1 MKKYQFLSQT
11 HCRLQLRYISKWN
24 QINRYSPSCSLYSQ
38 SQSFNFCYMIFFSQ
52 RNSKHAIIR
61 QYGYLI
67 VYWKYVYL
75 IFLLLN
81 SVFYCKCKKKAC
93 KLSWKTSHYDTL
105 NMYSLCLHNKANILP
120 QQNLYIA
127 TAPPFYITI
136 HACTLNKERA
146 ISSDRVKH
154 LKR

>member
-1 MKKYQFLSQT
+1 MTKYQFLSQT
-11 HCRLQLRYISKWN
+11 HSRLQFRYISKWN

-38 SQSFNFCYMIFFSQ
+38 SQSFNFCCMIFFSQ

-61 QYGYLI
+61 HGLI
-67 VYWKYVYL
+67 NMVIWLCTGYVYL
-75 IFLLLN
+75 IYLLLN

-93 KLSWKTSHYDTL
+93 KLSWKTSHTL

-146 ISSDRVKH
+146 IYMY
-154 LKR
+154 LQTE